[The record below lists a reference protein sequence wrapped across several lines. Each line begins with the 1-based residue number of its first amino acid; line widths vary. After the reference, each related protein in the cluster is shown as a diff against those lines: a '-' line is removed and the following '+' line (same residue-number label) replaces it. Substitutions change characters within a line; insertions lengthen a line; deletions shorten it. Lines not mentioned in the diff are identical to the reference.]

1 MLPPVVADRD
11 PLMVFF
17 ALLLLAIL
25 VGGLIGA
32 LVRFLRKPIHEHMR
46 QNSEK

>member
-25 VGGLIGA
+25 VGVLIGV
-32 LVRFLRKPIHEHMR
+32 LVKAIHEHVG
-46 QNSEK
+46 QNNEK